1 VCPKGIAVRHKMCV
15 CAYGCCEQGF
25 FDANVILSPKIK
37 AFVTASVTSALPW
50 TLNVDSVD
58 FVTIIYSMLVLCNG
72 IIYTM
77 KVKDFDK
84 NDEVCSDTIITP
96 QLLNDTYC
104 QCDWLFWIILF
115 VEFFLLLEI
124 TAAVSVVYVSL
135 LYSVN
140 FTFMLYT
147 ACAAAYCPVHALKY
161 LSFALWIAYAFLSL
175 VFTDASVLD
184 GICLIVMHAVLCFF
198 YYNTVVDADIT
209 AIRFLNIRL
218 WTITILNFLFVV
230 TYVNNVIY
238 MQTKNTT

>member
-1 VCPKGIAVRHKMCV
+1 VYIEAHVEVCIEVCV
-15 CAYGCCEQGF
+15 CVHGCCVQGF
-25 FDANVILSPKIK
+25 FDANVILSPKIQ

-58 FVTIIYSMLVLCNG
+58 FVTIIYSMRVLCQG
-72 IIYTM
+72 IVYTM

-84 NDEVCSDTIITP
+84 NDDVCSDTVITP
-96 QLLNDTYC
+96 QLFNDTYC
-104 QCDWLFWIILF
+104 QCDWLFGIILF
-115 VEFFLLLEI
+115 VEFFMLLEI
-124 TAAVSVVYVSL
+124 TAAVSV
-135 LYSVN
+135 
-140 FTFMLYT
+140 
-147 ACAAAYCPVHALKY
+147 AYCPVHALKY
-161 LSFALWIAYAFLSL
+161 LSFALWIVYAFLLL

-198 YYNTVVDADIT
+198 YYNTVVDADTT

-238 MQTKNTT
+238 METKNNT